1 MAEKDSVLDKKDYY
15 EILGLSRNA
24 GEDEIKKAY
33 RKLALQ
39 YHPDKNPGDKEA
51 EEKFKELSEAYQVLS
66 DSEKRSKYDQFGH
79 AAFGD
84 AGPFAGGFDFT
95 GGFEDIFGD
104 IFGDFF
110 GGSPRGRTRS
120 RAQRGD
126 DLRYNLEIT
135 FEQAAFGTEKKIKI
149 PRHGPCDEC
158 EGSGAEKG
166 TSPQTCP
173 ACKGSGQMAF
183 QQGFF
188 TVSRTCSQCA
198 GQGRVIAHPCA
209 SCGGLG
215 LIRKFHT
222 INVKIP
228 AGVDTGSRLKLRGE
242 GEGGMRGGPPGDL
255 YVVIL
260 VQEHPIFMR
269 DGQDVICD
277 MPISFVHAALGA
289 EVEVPTLEGKVK
301 MKIPAGTQSNAVF
314 RLKGKGIK
322 DVHGSRRGDEHVRV
336 VVETPTRLSGRQKKL
351 LQEFSEEGG
360 DDGQPIAKG
369 FFEKVKELF
378 D

>member
-1 MAEKDSVLDKKDYY
+1 MDKRDYY
-15 EILGLSRNA
+15 EILGLSRSA

-39 YHPDKNPGDKEA
+39 YHPDRNPGDKQA

-66 DSEKRSKYDQFGH
+66 DPEKRSRYDQFGH

-84 AGPFAGGFDFT
+84 SGPFAGGFDFT

-104 IFGDFF
+104 IFGEFF
-110 GGSPRGRTRS
+110 GGGARGRARS

-126 DLRYNLEIT
+126 DLRYNLEIS
-135 FEQAAFGTEKKIKI
+135 FENAAFGTEQKIKI

-173 ACKGSGQMAF
+173 GCKGTGQMAF

-188 TVSRTCSQCA
+188 TVSRTCSQCG
-198 GQGRVIAHPCA
+198 GQGRVIAHPCVT
-209 SCGGLG
+209 CGGAG
-215 LIRKFHT
+215 LTRKFHT

-242 GEGGMRGGPPGDL
+242 GENGARGGPPGDL
-255 YVVIL
+255 YVVII
-260 VQEHPIFMR
+260 VQDHPIFAR
-269 DGQDVICD
+269 EGTDVICE
-277 MPISFVHAALGA
+277 MPISFVNAALGA
-289 EVEVPTLEGKVK
+289 EIEVPTLEGKVK
-301 MKIPAGTQSNAVF
+301 MKVPSGTQSHAVF
-314 RLKGKGIK
+314 RLKGKGIR
-322 DVHGSRRGDEHVRV
+322 DVHGGRRGDEHVRV
-336 VVETPTRLSGRQKKL
+336 LVETPTRLSARQKEL
-351 LQEFSEEGG
+351 LKDFAEEGG
-360 DDGQPIAKG
+360 EEAHPIAKG